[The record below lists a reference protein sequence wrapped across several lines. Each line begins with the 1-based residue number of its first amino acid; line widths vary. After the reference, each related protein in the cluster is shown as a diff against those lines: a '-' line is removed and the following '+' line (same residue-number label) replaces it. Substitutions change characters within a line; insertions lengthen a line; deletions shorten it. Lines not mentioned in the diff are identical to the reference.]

1 MMLHST
7 VESASRPN
15 PETLPRAGNEARQ
28 HYDVVILG
36 GGFAGAALARRLERK
51 LPDNRSIAVISRE
64 NFITYNPLLPEVV
77 GASILPGHVVA
88 PLRQM
93 IKRSDFRMVEVTGI
107 DFEAKTISHLGE
119 GPEFIHFEQLVIGC
133 GMRANLDLVP
143 GMARHALPLKTLG
156 DALFMRN
163 RIIVRLEQAALQTDP
178 DLRRQ
183 LTRFVIIGGGF
194 SGVEV
199 AGEICDFLH
208 SAVRYYRSVKPEEC
222 RVILVHSGDY
232 LLPEISRRLG
242 EFTQRKM
249 VRQGIK
255 IHLKARAASVDSE
268 GVELTSGERITAGTV
283 ICTIG
288 SAPNPLTLK
297 LGLRL
302 ERGRIATN
310 PDMSVP
316 DHYGVWAIGDC
327 AAIPNAYGNGICPP
341 TAQFAVQQATQLAV
355 NLARSFHAESTRP
368 FRYKAIGQLSSIGH
382 NKAVAEIYGVRISG
396 FVAWLMWRGV
406 YLLKIPTFSRKV
418 RIFFAWNWEMLF
430 PADMANL
437 NFERTRRTQDLKRD

>member
-1 MMLHST
+1 MMPHSI
-7 VESASRPN
+7 VENASRPI
-15 PETLPRAGNEARQ
+15 PKTLPPAGNAARR

-36 GGFAGAALARRLERK
+36 GGFAGATLARRLERK

-107 DFEAKTISHLGE
+107 DFKEKTISHLGE
-119 GPEFIHFEQLVIGC
+119 GPALIHYGQLVIGF
-133 GMRANLDLVP
+133 GRHANLDLVP

-163 RIIVRLEQAALQTDP
+163 RIIVRLEQAALQSDP
-178 DLRRQ
+178 DLRRR
-183 LTRFVIIGGGF
+183 LTSFVIIGGGF

-249 VRQGIK
+249 VRQGIE

-268 GVELTSGERITAGTV
+268 GVDLTSGERITAGTV

-288 SAPNPLTLK
+288 SAPNPLTLE

-302 ERGRIATN
+302 QHGRIVTN

-316 DHYGVWAIGDC
+316 DHPGVWAIGDC
-327 AAIPNAYGNGICPP
+327 AAVPNAYGNGICPP
-341 TAQFAVQQATQLAV
+341 TAQFAVRQATQLAV
-355 NLARSFHAESTRP
+355 NIARSFRAESTRP
-368 FRYKAIGQLSSIGH
+368 FRYKAAGQLSSIGH
-382 NKAVAEIYGVRISG
+382 NKAVAEIYGIRISG
-396 FVAWLMWRGV
+396 FVAWLLWRGV
-406 YLLKIPTFSRKV
+406 YLLKIPTFARKV

-430 PADMANL
+430 PADIANL
-437 NFERTRRTQDLKRD
+437 NFERTRRMQDLKRD

>member
-1 MMLHST
+1 MLHST

-15 PETLPRAGNEARQ
+15 PETLPPTGNEARR

-36 GGFAGAALARRLERK
+36 GGFAGATLARRLERK

-93 IKRSDFRMVEVTGI
+93 IKHSDFRMMEVTGI
-107 DFEAKTISHLGE
+107 DFAEKTINHFSESREL
-119 GPEFIHFEQLVIGC
+119 IHYEQLVIGC
-133 GMRANLDLVP
+133 GMHANLGFVP
-143 GMARHALPLKTLG
+143 GMAHHALPLKTLG
-156 DALFMRN
+156 DALFIRN

-178 DLRRQ
+178 DLRHW

-208 SAVRYYRSVKPEEC
+208 SAVRYYRSLKPEEC

-242 EFTQRKM
+242 EFTRRKM
-249 VRQGIK
+249 VRQGIE
-255 IHLKARAASVDSE
+255 IHLKARAASVDSA
-268 GVELTSGERITAGTV
+268 GVELTSGECITAGTV
-283 ICTIG
+283 ICTVG

-302 ERGRIATN
+302 EHGRIATN

-316 DHYGVWAIGDC
+316 DHQGVWAIGDC
-327 AAIPNAYGNGICPP
+327 AAVPNAHGNEICPP
-341 TAQFAVQQATQLAV
+341 TAQFAVRQATQLAN
-355 NLARSFHAESTRP
+355 NLARSFRAESTRP
-368 FRYKAIGQLSSIGH
+368 FRYKAAGQLSSIGH
-382 NKAVAEIYGVRISG
+382 NKAVAEIYGIRISG
-396 FVAWLMWRGV
+396 FVAWLLWRGV
-406 YLLKIPTFSRKV
+406 YLLKIPTFARKV

-430 PADMANL
+430 PADIANL
-437 NFERTRRTQDLKRD
+437 NFERTNRTQDLKRD